1 VLPVS
6 AGRGGRGRRTRAA
19 AATAAVAG
27 ALVVAAVVTTA
38 APAQALES
46 TRWGGDDRYATAA
59 RVSQESFPDGASD
72 VVVVNGSRFPDALAG
87 APLAALHGGPLL
99 TVDARS
105 VPAATRAELERLRP
119 QVVRVVGGPVSVSDD
134 VLRELQRLAP
144 SVQRVE
150 GDDRYATA
158 ARVATTEFADDADEV
173 VVASGEAFPDALAG
187 GAAGAAVGSPLLLTG
202 RDQLPPATRD
212 AVAQLRPTRIT
223 LVGGT
228 AVVSTQ
234 VQQQLEAL
242 APGAVVRLQGADRYA
257 TAARV
262 AQDTWESAPS
272 PLLASGE
279 AFPDAL
285 AGAALGRPLLLTSRG
300 CLPPATSAAFS
311 ALRVRDVTALG
322 GPAALSD
329 AALGGQACR

>member
-1 VLPVS
+1 MAPVS
-6 AGRGGRGRRTRAA
+6 GGGRARGRRTRAA
-19 AATAAVAG
+19 VATAAAAG
-27 ALVVAAVVTTA
+27 ALVVGVLVTTA
-38 APAQALES
+38 VPAQALES
-46 TRWGGDDRYATAA
+46 ARWGGDDRYATAA

-72 VVVVNGSRFPDALAG
+72 VVVVNGSRFADALAG

-119 QVVRVVGGPVSVSDD
+119 QVVRVVGGPVSVGDD
-134 VLRELQRLAP
+134 VLRELQRLVP

-150 GDDRYATA
+150 GADRYATA
-158 ARVATTEFADDADEV
+158 ARVASTEFADDADEV
-173 VVASGEAFPDALAG
+173 VIASGEAFPDALAG

-212 AVAQLRPTRIT
+212 ALAQLRPHRIT

-234 VQQQLEAL
+234 VQQQLEDL
-242 APGAVVRLQGADRYA
+242 SPGAVVRLQGADRYA
-257 TAARV
+257 TAVRV
-262 AQDTWESAPS
+262 AQDSWENAPS

-279 AFPDAL
+279 AFRDAL
-285 AGAALGRPLLLTSRG
+285 AGAALGRPLLLSSRG
-300 CLPPATSAAFS
+300 CLPPATSAALS

-329 AALGGQACR
+329 AALGGEVCR